1 MCAFSHNRPI
11 CTSSA
16 TPDSHRPAKAALEAA
31 ENEGWPTK
39 KVLSH
44 QPNIATPNSTKN
56 AKDGRQPVKAGP
68 RGRDARR

>member
-11 CTSSA
+11 CTSSE
-16 TPDSHRPAKAALEAA
+16 TPDSRRPAKAALEAA

-44 QPNIATPNSTKN
+44 QARTATIHSTKN
-56 AKDGRQPVKAGP
+56 AKDGRQPVKAGL
-68 RGRDARR
+68 RGRDATK